1 MRVCKNTIESFPKTD
16 KHLQCIILQNK
27 INYFSFFRQ
36 SQASQILIEKM
47 HTTKKEF
54 SFLRHFIKTIRI
66 LNIVSVIYS
75 MLLVYTCRSNC
86 SGYHTEWFSMDS
98 ICNWCA

>member
-1 MRVCKNTIESFPKTD
+1 MCVCKNTIESFPKTD

-54 SFLRHFIKTIRI
+54 SFLRHFIKTFREKSRRMTDHGKTMFRFVR
-66 LNIVSVIYS
+66 NCQIV
-75 MLLVYTCRSNC
+75 
-86 SGYHTEWFSMDS
+86 F
-98 ICNWCA
+98 